1 MSKISVLTC
10 YDYSFA
16 KAVDGLLD
24 YVLVGDSVNMV
35 VYGQES
41 TANTEFKKIY
51 YHTQA
56 VARGIK
62 KESKTKIIADLPKN
76 SLVNIKT
83 LFNSAK
89 NLTKAGADFLKI
101 ENNPQLINKL
111 STKNYKVFGHIGYTP
126 QTDSRPTKKGINI
139 QESEDLIKQ
148 ALEIQEAGAVGIFL
162 ELVDAKTSK
171 IITQKLQIPTIG
183 IGSGKD
189 TSGQVLVLYDLIG
202 LYPDFKPSF
211 VKTQED
217 FQTRIK
223 TAVNKFIED
232 INLM

>member
-1 MSKISVLTC
+1 
-10 YDYSFA
+10 
-16 KAVDGLLD
+16 
-24 YVLVGDSVNMV
+24 
-35 VYGQES
+35 
-41 TANTEFKKIY
+41 
-51 YHTQA
+51 
-56 VARGIK
+56 
-62 KESKTKIIADLPKN
+62 LPKN